1 MFQLNEQ
8 TLKEIFLKKMSGI
21 VDKNSSVL
29 SYRVYTFHAKFNI
42 VYEICVILMEWGE
55 KIPEC
60 LTL

>member
-1 MFQLNEQ
+1 
-8 TLKEIFLKKMSGI
+8 MSGI